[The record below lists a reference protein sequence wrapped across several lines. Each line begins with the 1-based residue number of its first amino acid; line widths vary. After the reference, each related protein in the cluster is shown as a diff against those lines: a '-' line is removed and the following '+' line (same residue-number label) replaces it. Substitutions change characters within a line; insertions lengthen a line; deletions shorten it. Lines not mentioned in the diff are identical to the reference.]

1 MVPLTQLLGPS
12 VAGISHVRP
21 RDCLVVNRDVSVLGL
36 PAHEGFLQVVAR
48 RARDVQHILGIR
60 AKQVLIRE
68 DHRDDSLS
76 IINVRLKG
84 YVAPIFAL
92 FYTLVSLIQR
102 SIILGGRLLG
112 DSELLSDCF
121 MTSDT

>member
-12 VAGISHVRP
+12 VARISHVRS
-21 RDCLVVNRDVSVLGL
+21 RDCLVVNRDMSVLGL
-36 PAHEGFLQVVAR
+36 PAHEGFLQIVAR
-48 RARDVQHILGIR
+48 RARDVHHILGIR

-102 SIILGGRLLG
+102 SIIL
-112 DSELLSDCF
+112 
-121 MTSDT
+121 

>member
-12 VAGISHVRP
+12 VARISHVRS
-21 RDCLVVNRDVSVLGL
+21 RDCLVVNRDMSVLGL
-36 PAHEGFLQVVAR
+36 PAHEGFLQIVAR
-48 RARDVQHILGIR
+48 RARDVHNIFGIR
-60 AKQVLIRE
+60 PKQVLIRE
-68 DHRDDSLS
+68 DHRDDRLS

-102 SIILGGRLLG
+102 SIIL
-112 DSELLSDCF
+112 
-121 MTSDT
+121 